1 MQNSLLFD
9 GIAIQG
15 TLKTPFHG
23 GSEYAKYILREAL
36 IAGYTFDLVF
46 RSDLIIDDEV
56 KLLLSD
62 YSKCKIYYVN
72 SRKEISELVRRNNYK
87 VFYLSCHQVV
97 R

>member
-1 MQNSLLFD
+1 MDNSLLFD

-36 IAGYTFDLVF
+36 IAGYTFDVVF
-46 RSDLIIDDEV
+46 RNDLIIDDEIISF
-56 KLLLSD
+56 LST

-72 SRKEISELVRRNNYK
+72 RLITSV
-87 VFYLSCHQVV
+87 
-97 R
+97 